1 MKHNFI
7 NMHLWCFLYTFP
19 KARIGKGH
27 IPRKGKGNHNLVSCC
42 VSGTVLT
49 LFIDQTRTLRP
60 CMFRVLWFIANPK
73 LELRSIWLQSAC
85 SLCPPFLLLCYKN
98 KYFKNLYRSV
108 GMRIV
113 DKTLIR
119 KVGLS
124 KNPLLDWYRELLE
137 ERKRKKDSNWAS
149 SSSP

>member
-1 MKHNFI
+1 
-7 NMHLWCFLYTFP
+7 
-19 KARIGKGH
+19 
-27 IPRKGKGNHNLVSCC
+27 
-42 VSGTVLT
+42 
-49 LFIDQTRTLRP
+49 
-60 CMFRVLWFIANPK
+60 
-73 LELRSIWLQSAC
+73 
-85 SLCPPFLLLCYKN
+85 
-98 KYFKNLYRSV
+98 
-108 GMRIV
+108 MRIV